1 MDIYFVENHILLKI
15 SRINIKQKN
24 STFREK
30 DTKQQ
35 PVAKSS
41 KINWPE
47 RMKRREYY
55 GKKTSSYGRISSLN

>member
-24 STFREK
+24 STYREK

-41 KINWPE
+41 KIN
-47 RMKRREYY
+47 
-55 GKKTSSYGRISSLN
+55 